1 MGGRAG
7 GGANGGMGSGTRS
20 AAAAKAAPAAPA
32 QSQAKAE
39 SKIDAFLK
47 QAEHNTGDVFSQKP
61 EVKMLDKLH
70 NAMYSGGTQSVNSDV
85 SMDIGKIVPTQNKV
99 WSSHLKQYTKPS
111 KYQDTPIIA
120 TYKGKN
126 YVIDGHH
133 RIVGAKLQGQTK
145 VKVTQY
151 VIKDNFKV

>member
-1 MGGRAG
+1 MGARTG

-20 AAAAKAAPAAPA
+20 AAPAKPQA
-32 QSQAKAE
+32 QAGSA
-39 SKIDAFLK
+39 IDKFLS

>member
-7 GGANGGMGSGTRS
+7 GGASGGMGSGTRS
-20 AAAAKAAPAAPA
+20 AAPAKAAPAQP
-32 QSQAKAE
+32 QVKAGN
-39 SKIDAFLK
+39 SVDAFLSK
-47 QAEHNTGDVFSQKP
+47 AEHNTGDVFSHKP
-61 EVKMLDKLH
+61 EVKMQDKLH
-70 NAMYSGGTQSVNSDV
+70 NAMYSGGTKSVNSDV
-85 SMDIGKIVPTQNKV
+85 SMDISSMVPTQNKV

-111 KYQDTPIIA
+111 KFDDNPIVA

-145 VKVTQY
+145 IKVTQY
-151 VIKDNFKV
+151 VMK

>member
-20 AAAAKAAPAAPA
+20 AAPAKAAPAQP
-32 QSQAKAE
+32 QAKA
-39 SKIDAFLK
+39 SNSVDAFLSK
-47 QAEHNTGDVFSQKP
+47 AEHNTGDVFSHKP
-61 EVKMLDKLH
+61 EVKMQDKLH
-70 NAMYSGGTQSVNSDV
+70 NAMYSGGTKSVNSDV
-85 SMDIGKIVPTQNKV
+85 SMDISSMVPTQSKV

-111 KYQDTPIIA
+111 KFDDTPIIA

-133 RIVGAKLQGQTK
+133 RIVGAKLQGKTK
-145 VKVTQY
+145 IKVTQY
-151 VIKDNFKV
+151 VMK

>member
-32 QSQAKAE
+32 KPQAQAG
-39 SKIDAFLK
+39 SAIDKFLS
-47 QAEHNTGDVFSQKP
+47 QAEHNTGDVFSHKP
-61 EVKMLDKLH
+61 EVKMQDKLH
-70 NAMYSGGTQSVNSDV
+70 NAMYSGGTKSVNSDV
-85 SMDIGKIVPTQNKV
+85 SMDISSMVPTQNKV

-111 KYQDTPIIA
+111 KFDDTPIIA

-133 RIVGAKLQGQTK
+133 RIVGAKLQGKTK
-145 VKVTQY
+145 IKVTQY
-151 VIKDNFKV
+151 VMK

>member
-20 AAAAKAAPAAPA
+20 ASAAKSAPAAP
-32 QSQAKAE
+32 QAKAE
-39 SKIDAFLK
+39 SKIDSFLSK
-47 QAEHNTGDVFSQKP
+47 AEHNTGDVFSHKP
-61 EVKMLDKLH
+61 EVKMQDKLH
-70 NAMYSGGTQSVNSDV
+70 NAMYSGGTKLVNSDV
-85 SMDIGKIVPTQNKV
+85 SMDISSMVPTQNKV

-111 KYQDTPIIA
+111 KFDDTPIVA

-133 RIVGAKLQGQTK
+133 RIVGAKLQGKTK
-145 VKVTQY
+145 IKVTQY
-151 VIKDNFKV
+151 VMKD

>member
-20 AAAAKAAPAAPA
+20 AAPAKAAPAQP
-32 QSQAKAE
+32 QVKAGN
-39 SKIDAFLK
+39 SVDAFLSK
-47 QAEHNTGDVFSQKP
+47 AEHNTGDVFSHKP
-61 EVKMLDKLH
+61 EVKMQDKLH
-70 NAMYSGGTQSVNSDV
+70 NAMYSGGTKSVNSDV
-85 SMDIGKIVPTQNKV
+85 SMDISSMVPTQNKV

-111 KYQDTPIIA
+111 KFDDNPIVA

-145 VKVTQY
+145 IKVTQY
-151 VIKDNFKV
+151 VMK

>member
-20 AAAAKAAPAAPA
+20 VAPAKAAPAQP
-32 QSQAKAE
+32 QVKAGN
-39 SKIDAFLK
+39 SVDAFLSK
-47 QAEHNTGDVFSQKP
+47 AEHNTGDVFSHKP
-61 EVKMLDKLH
+61 EVKMQDKLH
-70 NAMYSGGTQSVNSDV
+70 NAMYSGGTKSVNSDV
-85 SMDIGKIVPTQNKV
+85 SMDISSMVPTQNKV

-111 KYQDTPIIA
+111 KFDDTPIIA

-145 VKVTQY
+145 IKVTQY
-151 VIKDNFKV
+151 VMK